1 MVATSELF
9 LVRFAKIDK
18 MASATGSDV
27 EKASPAYISD
37 EKAVSRPSSS
47 NGDVAVG
54 QVGEVSNFE
63 EVGEL
68 RQGLQQR
75 HIQMIAIAGAIG
87 TVSEIILRWWR
98 CW

>member
-1 MVATSELF
+1 
-9 LVRFAKIDK
+9 

-54 QVGEVSNFE
+54 QVGEISNFE

-75 HIQMIAIAGAIG
+75 REFLPQSLVYPDFYGHRPAPKM
-87 TVSEIILRWWR
+87 S
-98 CW
+98 

>member
-1 MVATSELF
+1 
-9 LVRFAKIDK
+9 

-37 EKAVSRPSSS
+37 EKVVSRPSSS

-54 QVGEVSNFE
+54 QVGEISNFE

-75 HIQMIAIAGAIG
+75 RELLPHPLAYSGSHGHRSALTM
-87 TVSEIILRWWR
+87 S
-98 CW
+98 

>member
-1 MVATSELF
+1 
-9 LVRFAKIDK
+9 

-27 EKASPAYISD
+27 EKVSPAYVSD

-54 QVGEVSNFE
+54 QVGEISNFE

-75 HIQMIAIAGAIG
+75 RELSSQFLAYSDFPGHCLAPKM
-87 TVSEIILRWWR
+87 S
-98 CW
+98 